1 MKEKMEINL
10 EKLISILDSKI
21 DIMNE
26 IYNIVINQKTMIQS
40 NEECF
45 ELLKETGK
53 MVKEKTL
60 QINGL
65 DFEFQNMYDEI
76 SKELTEKKL
85 SYKGH
90 ITLLK
95 DKIKVCTELK
105 LKIKLQED
113 RNKELLENK
122 ENIIKLKK
130 QKVFYFSYL
139 SF

>member
-1 MKEKMEINL
+1 MKEKIEINL

-40 NEECF
+40 SEECF
-45 ELLKETGK
+45 ELLKETGQ

-65 DFEFQNMYDEI
+65 DFEFQTMYDEI

-85 SYKGH
+85 SYKGY

-113 RNKELLENK
+113 RNKELLEK
-122 ENIIKLKK
+122 
-130 QKVFYFSYL
+130 
-139 SF
+139 